1 MKRTTRDVLWSI
13 ALLLVVSCSVG
24 AQVYRYYRP
33 GTVWTVTAI
42 RMKAGMD
49 QAYLQYLDGQ
59 LKKSEDA
66 QVKAGY
72 EKSYKI
78 LRTLDD
84 GYDSTSW
91 NLLILREYPNLAA
104 IEANAEKA
112 DALTQQT
119 DGDDQTQMK
128 AYEDRSKVREVVW
141 TKTAREFLL
150 K

>member
-1 MKRTTRDVLWSI
+1 MKRIRQSAAWSFV
-13 ALLLVVSCSVG
+13 LLLAVGSVS
-24 AQVYRYYRP
+24 AQVYRYYKP
-33 GTVWTVTAI
+33 GTIWTVTAI

-59 LKKSEDA
+59 FKKTEDA

-84 GYDSTSW
+84 EYDSTSW
-91 NLLILREYPNLAA
+91 NLLILREYPSLAA
-104 IEANAEKA
+104 LEANAEKA
-112 DALTQQT
+112 DAVLQQAA
-119 DGDDQTQMK
+119 GDDQTQMK
-128 AYEDRSKVREVVW
+128 GYDDRSKVREVVW
-141 TKTAREFLL
+141 TKTARDIQL

>member
-1 MKRTTRDVLWSI
+1 MKRIRRSVLWST
-13 ALLLVVSCSVG
+13 ALILVAACSVS

-49 QAYLQYLDGQ
+49 QIYLQYLDGQ
-59 LKKSEDA
+59 LKKNEDA

-78 LRTLDD
+78 LRTMDD
-84 GYDSTSW
+84 EYDSVSW
-91 NLLILREYPNLAA
+91 NLLILREYPSLAA
-104 IEANAEKA
+104 LETNAEKS
-112 DALTQQT
+112 DLLTQQT
-119 DGDDQTQMK
+119 LGDDQAQIK
-128 AYEDRSKVREVVW
+128 GYEDRSKTREVVW
-141 TKTAREFLL
+141 TKTARELLL

>member
-1 MKRTTRDVLWSI
+1 MKRTSRGIVWSI
-13 ALLLVVSCSVG
+13 LLLLVVSCSVS

-42 RMKAGMD
+42 RMNAGMD
-49 QAYLQYLDGQ
+49 QAYLQYLDTQ
-59 LKKSEDA
+59 LKKDEEA

-84 GYDSTSW
+84 DATSW
-91 NLLILREYPNLAA
+91 NLLILREYPSLAA
-104 IEANAEKA
+104 LETNA
-112 DALTQQT
+112 DALSQQT
-119 DGDDQTQMK
+119 AGDDQTQMK
-128 AYEDRSKVREVVW
+128 GYEDRSKIREVVW

>member
-1 MKRTTRDVLWSI
+1 MKRTSRGIVWSI
-13 ALLLVVSCSVG
+13 LLLLVVSCSVS

-42 RMKAGMD
+42 RMNAGMD
-49 QAYLQYLDGQ
+49 QAYLQYLDTQ
-59 LKKSEDA
+59 LKKDEEA

-84 GYDSTSW
+84 DATSW
-91 NLLILREYPNLAA
+91 NLLILREYPSLAA
-104 IEANAEKA
+104 LETNAEKA
-112 DALTQQT
+112 DALSQQT
-119 DGDDQTQMK
+119 AGDDQTQMK
-128 AYEDRSKVREVVW
+128 GYEDRSKIREVVW